1 MKDKIFQRLK
11 QAYPH
16 LGLAD
21 DILEAHSE
29 GLAQLG
35 FVDDG
40 NLDDV
45 IAKQRTFLESL
56 QKHNDRRVTDA
67 LAKAQKEAEEKARR
81 AGEEAAR
88 AKEEKEKKD
97 AGEAAVKAQEIPGPV
112 KDLIESVQ
120 AELGKVRSEAEEA
133 RKASE
138 AAWQK
143 KLDDMAGIVTGLQKE
158 NDEAKKAEAVRLRA
172 ERIEARAKELGIPEF
187 RIREGFSIP
196 DGADDGA
203 IGAYLS
209 KVAEN
214 IKANLVPSRGGFPIA
229 AGEPDDGEVGEI
241 AEALVGNL

>member
-11 QAYPH
+11 QVYPH

-21 DILEAHSE
+21 DILEAHAE

-45 IAKQRTFLESL
+45 IAKQRVFLESL

-67 LAKAQKEAEEKARR
+67 LAKARKEAEEKASK
-81 AGEEAAR
+81 AVEEAAK
-88 AKEEKEKKD
+88 AGKEQKE
-97 AGEAAVKAQEIPGPV
+97 AVEAAGKAQEIPDPV
-112 KDLIESVQ
+112 KAAIEAVK
-120 AELGKVRSEAEEA
+120 AELGKVRGEADEA

-143 KLDDMAGIVTGLQKE
+143 KLDDMAGIVTGLRRE
-158 NDEAKKAEAVRLRA
+158 NEEAKRAEAARQRA
-172 ERIEARAKELGIPEF
+172 EKIEARAKELGIPEY

-196 DGADDGA
+196 GDADDAAVGQ
-203 IGAYLS
+203 YLS

-214 IKANLVPSRGGFPIA
+214 IKANLVPPRGGFPIA
-229 AGEPDDGEVGEI
+229 AGEPDAGEVGEI
-241 AEALVGNL
+241 ARTLVDNL